1 MHAAAPKSLTQ
12 TNASAPEQSDGW
24 DVDITQGVP
33 NTREPATREISSSD
47 CFALFALMNKSR
59 AAKRRNSDSSVV
71 EFLFGEPR
79 LAWKAAALMVTAMR
93 APVC

>member
-1 MHAAAPKSLTQ
+1 MHTAATESVTRA
-12 TNASAPEQSDGW
+12 NASATESSHGW

-33 NTREPATREISSSD
+33 NTGEAATREISSSD

-59 AAKRRNSDSSVV
+59 AAKQRNSAADSSVV
-71 EFLFGEPR
+71 EFLSPPR
-79 LAWKAAALMVTAMR
+79 GKDVALMVTATQ